1 MIDKT
6 SIEQLKSIIDIY
18 EVISSYIELKKA
30 GMNYIACCPF
40 HDEKTPSFV
49 VSPSRGYYKCYGC
62 GAGGDSI
69 SFIMQKEHID
79 FYEAV
84 EKLAYMYNFTLQ
96 YTTQKRDFSINDYLE
111 KIASYFQSRLNKEI
125 LQYLEQRGIKSSI
138 IEKFSIG
145 YSGDSNELIDFIL
158 KEKMS
163 LESLLEVGIIGKKNN
178 KYYSKF
184 NQRIMF
190 PIFSPSGKVVGF
202 GGRVLSGNIAKYINS
217 QQSRIFNKSQL
228 LYGYNF
234 AKESIFKDKKI
245 IIVEGYIDVIML
257 HQAGFNNAVATLG
270 TALTQEHLPILSKGD
285 VEILLCYDGDKAGI
299 EAAFR
304 ASNMLASR
312 SGGVI
317 IFRDNKDPADM
328 IKEGNIQELLS
339 LLESPIP
346 FIEFVIS
353 HIANKYDLKIPLQK
367 QKALNEIKPFYNSLS
382 LVLQDEYKDFVAN
395 SLKISPKLLNVESKD
410 IDTSMLMLDK
420 QKIVEDILLKSILE
434 DNNLLEQMLEYLD
447 INAFSNK
454 DAFLAISDG
463 DFENKELIGILL
475 NDNIKPLDVKGF
487 KEQLRIF
494 IINSYKNKINIIK
507 QNNRIDVNDKISI
520 IKKIKK
526 KLDILQKGTLVKL
539 DS

>member
-111 KIASYFQSRLNKEI
+111 KIASYFQSKLNKEI

-454 DAFLAISDG
+454 DAFIAISDG

-520 IKKIKK
+520 IKKIKR

>member
-111 KIASYFQSRLNKEI
+111 KIASYFQSKLNKEI

>member
-6 SIEQLKSIIDIY
+6 SIEQLKGIVDIY
-18 EVISSYIELKKA
+18 EVVSGYIELKRA

-96 YTTQKRDFSINDYLE
+96 YTTQKRDSSINDYLE
-111 KIASYFQSRLNKEI
+111 KIVRYFQSKLNKEV
-125 LQYLEQRGIKSSI
+125 LQYLEQRGIKNSI
-138 IEKFSIG
+138 IEKFAIG
-145 YSGDSNELIDFIL
+145 YSGDSNDFVDFIL
-158 KEKMS
+158 KEKMP

-178 KYYSKF
+178 KYYAKF

-234 AKESIFKDKKI
+234 AKDSIFKDKKI

-270 TALTQEHLPILSKGD
+270 TALTREHLPILSKGD

-346 FIEFVIS
+346 FIEFVVS
-353 HIANKYDLKIPLQK
+353 HIANKYDLNIPLQK
-367 QKALNEIKPFYNSLS
+367 QKALSEIKPFYDNLS
-382 LVLQDEYKDFVAN
+382 LVLQDEYRDFVTN
-395 SLKISPKLLNVESKD
+395 SLKISPKLLNVESKN
-410 IDTSMLMLDK
+410 IDASTLMIDK
-420 QKIVEDILLKSILE
+420 QKIVEEVLLKSILE
-434 DNNLLEQMLEYLD
+434 NNDLLEQMLEYLD
-447 INAFSNK
+447 IKAFSNRE
-454 DAFLAISDG
+454 AFIAISNG

-475 NDNIKPLDVKGF
+475 NDNIKPLDVKEF

-494 IINSYKNKINIIK
+494 IINAYKNKINTIK
-507 QNNRIDVNDKISI
+507 QNKHLDVNDKISI
-520 IKKIKK
+520 IKEIQK

>member
-6 SIEQLKSIIDIY
+6 SIEQLKSIINIY

-111 KIASYFQSRLNKEI
+111 KIASYFQSKLNKEI

-454 DAFLAISDG
+454 DAFIAISDG